1 MMNAQS
7 AASNDWLRTQQHH
20 WDAWLEQQHKAFC
33 EQGQMSQC
41 FQGVEPWADLFKEW
55 QNALSSGQNVPDV
68 AMFQQQFTRAG
79 EMFLN
84 MMQRFS
90 QATGQAKPVN
100 QTMMEWA
107 DSLQKFFSGAFA
119 SNTRSFD
126 AAEGQRV
133 FMDTLTRSGQMWSSI
148 LQSGSAGND
157 PFSSCDPLGF
167 FASMPGVGYS
177 REKQEQLSQLYMQWG
192 EYQRKSRA
200 YDAGM
205 SRIGMEAVQH
215 FQDFLINPPEGHD
228 PLTSLKGVYAK
239 WTDVCEE
246 IYAKYAMS
254 DEYVARY
261 GEVVNALMAFKK
273 KQNEL
278 ADDMMEQFN
287 LPTRKELD
295 SLHERFHALRRDN
308 LQLRKDVAELK
319 AMLVGM
325 KKASARTVAAV
336 QPVKKANPVKP
347 VQKAKAG
354 KPTQKGK
361 KS

>member
-1 MMNAQS
+1 
-7 AASNDWLRTQQHH
+7 
-20 WDAWLEQQHKAFC
+20 
-33 EQGQMSQC
+33 
-41 FQGVEPWADLFKEW
+41 
-55 QNALSSGQNVPDV
+55 
-68 AMFQQQFTRAG
+68 
-79 EMFLN
+79 
-84 MMQRFS
+84 
-90 QATGQAKPVN
+90 
-100 QTMMEWA
+100 
-107 DSLQKFFSGAFA
+107 
-119 SNTRSFD
+119 
-126 AAEGQRV
+126 
-133 FMDTLTRSGQMWSSI
+133 
-148 LQSGSAGND
+148 
-157 PFSSCDPLGF
+157 
-167 FASMPGVGYS
+167 
-177 REKQEQLSQLYMQWG
+177 
-192 EYQRKSRA
+192 
-200 YDAGM
+200 
-205 SRIGMEAVQH
+205 GMEAVQH

-319 AMLVGM
+319 AMLVGT